1 MDISQ
6 NSCNLDKGKMT
17 RRGIKTQKYFFFL
30 PSLPSPPSP
39 PFQMA
44 PQIYFLEDI
53 SWQSSPNASEKYQV
67 SYANSCLQFLPYVQ
81 FHSSIF
87 PQFGVI

>member
-1 MDISQ
+1 MPVLQETLFTEKKKNRVLMDISQ

-53 SWQSSPNASEKYQV
+53 S
-67 SYANSCLQFLPYVQ
+67 
-81 FHSSIF
+81 
-87 PQFGVI
+87 